1 MRDCRNACIALSRLP
16 GEAILI
22 PLAYHYVFPAL
33 WLSWVVYWWVAARD
47 VKSTAQRES
56 LPSRLSHIVPLAI
69 AVLLY
74 SRQRVRTP
82 LLAEHFL
89 PSTEWSFWIGV
100 LLTAGGLL
108 FTVWARLHLG
118 RNWSGSVTI
127 KEGHELVTSGPYALV
142 RHPIYTGLLLALL
155 GSTLA
160 LGDLRAV
167 LAFALAAGALWHKLR
182 IEERWMR
189 QQFGDAY
196 QAYSRRVAALIPFV
210 L

>member
-1 MRDCRNACIALSRLP
+1 MHRD
-16 GEAILI
+16 AIVM
-22 PLAYHYVFPAL
+22 PFAYRYVFSVL
-33 WLSWVVYWWVAARD
+33 WVSWVVYWWVASRD
-47 VKSTAQRES
+47 VKSTVQRES
-56 LPSRLSHIVPLAI
+56 LASRLSHIVPLSF

-74 SRQRVRTP
+74 SWHRVRIP
-82 LLAEHFL
+82 LLAERFL
-89 PSTEWSFWIGV
+89 PLSEWSFWIGV
-100 LLTAGGLL
+100 FLTAGGLL

-127 KEGHELVTSGPYALV
+127 KQGHELVMSGPYALV

-160 LGDLRAV
+160 LGDWRGV
-167 LAFALAAGALWHKLR
+167 LAFALAAGALWRKLR
-182 IEERWMR
+182 VEERWMR

-196 QAYSRRVAALIPFV
+196 QVYSQRVAALIPFV